1 MGQVSIKWNSTI
13 ILCGDM
19 NIDKI
24 KVNNPAYRLYRDVLK
39 GHGLTQH
46 VTQPTRNNQAILDH
60 ISTNIPSRVNHTGV
74 LQCPETSDHD
84 YPYISFNVK
93 SQPFEPRFKIK
104 RLMKYFDQQHYKE
117 TFAILPFTASFALN
131 NPEDQLGIL
140 NDFTIKHLEKHAPMK
155 RIQVTR
161 QPASWMRDIDI
172 VPLRNDCRHI
182 RYQHHQTNKD
192 VDWQSFRK
200 SRNELKSK
208 IKFTKKSF
216 YRKALSSKRPK
227 KIWTTIHQI
236 LNPGKKRILFD
247 PETLSTYYTTMAE
260 NLTGA
265 KHKTKSEITQ

>member
-84 YPYISFNVK
+84 YPYIIFNAK

-117 TFAILPFTASFALN
+117 TFAILPFTASCALN
-131 NPEDQLGIL
+131 NPEAHLGFLMIYSRMIL
-140 NDFTIKHLEKHAPMK
+140 QSNDFTVE
-155 RIQVTR
+155 
-161 QPASWMRDIDI
+161 
-172 VPLRNDCRHI
+172 
-182 RYQHHQTNKD
+182 
-192 VDWQSFRK
+192 
-200 SRNELKSK
+200 
-208 IKFTKKSF
+208 
-216 YRKALSSKRPK
+216 
-227 KIWTTIHQI
+227 
-236 LNPGKKRILFD
+236 
-247 PETLSTYYTTMAE
+247 
-260 NLTGA
+260 
-265 KHKTKSEITQ
+265 

>member
-84 YPYISFNVK
+84 YPYISFNAK
-93 SQPFEPRFKIK
+93 SQPFEPCFKIK

-131 NPEDQLGIL
+131 NPEDPLGIL
-140 NDFTIKHLEKHAPMK
+140 NDFT
-155 RIQVTR
+155 R
-161 QPASWMRDIDI
+161 QPALWMRDMDI
-172 VPLRNDCRHI
+172 VPSKNDCRHI
-182 RYQHHQTNKD
+182 RYQRHQTNKD
-192 VDWQSFRK
+192 DDWQSFRK

-208 IKFTKKSF
+208 IKSTKKSF
-216 YRKALSSKRPK
+216 YRKALSSKRAK
-227 KIWTTIHQI
+227 KIWTTVHQV

-247 PETLSTYYTTMAE
+247 PETLSNYYTTMAK
-260 NLTGA
+260 NLTRT
-265 KHKTKSEITQ
+265 KHTTKSEITQ